1 MFHRI
6 LRRDISRKGDE
17 IGLLNKEE
25 SAFYIPEES
34 VEEEP
39 PKMEWSPPTMEI
51 LPDVIEDDTPPEV
64 LEEEIKKLQ
73 IKLNRRRSS
82 IPYLGNL
89 VIDETPVIV
98 ETVEVPVLE
107 NKKKIV
113 PKYRS

>member
-6 LRRDISRKGDE
+6 LRREVSKKGDE

-25 SAFYIPEES
+25 SAFYLPEES
-34 VEEEP
+34 EEEP
-39 PKMEWSPPTMEI
+39 PKMEWSINEEP
-51 LPDVIEDDTPPEV
+51 EDDTPPEV